1 MTVITPNK
9 VEFQR
14 FWKKMFDE
22 EYLPTYNEYEL
33 YCELTED
40 IGEISYSFNNETP
53 TSNEEKIARDTMKV
67 SQKLNGTVVIR
78 KGLIDVIS
86 DGNKTFYVKVDGS
99 LKRWGG
105 QGDILAGAL
114 GTFAYYAQLFNKSKE
129 FQFESISTEDNPLL
143 IAAVAS
149 SIFTRMAAFE
159 AYQLKERSLVTS
171 DIIQTFNIS
180 RYLAKL

>member
-40 IGEISYSFNNETP
+40 IGEISYSFDNETP

-99 LKRWGG
+99 LKKMRRPRWYPRRSFRNFC
-105 QGDILAGAL
+105 LL
-114 GTFAYYAQLFNKSKE
+114 CSTFLIKVKNFNLN
-129 FQFESISTEDNPLL
+129 QFLL
-143 IAAVAS
+143 
-149 SIFTRMAAFE
+149 
-159 AYQLKERSLVTS
+159 K
-171 DIIQTFNIS
+171 IIH
-180 RYLAKL
+180 Y